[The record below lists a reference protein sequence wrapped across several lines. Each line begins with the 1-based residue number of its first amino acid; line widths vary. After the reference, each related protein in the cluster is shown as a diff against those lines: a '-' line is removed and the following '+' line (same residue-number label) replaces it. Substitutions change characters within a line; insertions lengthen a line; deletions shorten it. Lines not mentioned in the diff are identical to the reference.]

1 VRFAGFVVVSMAV
14 TPVKGVEARR
24 RAFEERILRRLAH
37 SLPYAGMIRIR
48 FLGVI
53 SGPSGERSRAGH
65 PKRTVRECRTAWV
78 APQCW
83 EWVASHI
90 RATACVGGAGF
101 YNPAR

>member
-1 VRFAGFVVVSMAV
+1 MAV

-24 RAFEERILRRLAH
+24 RAFEGLILRRLAH

-65 PKRTVRECRTAWV
+65 PKRTVHECRTMRV
-78 APQCW
+78 APQRW
-83 EWVASHI
+83 EHTGEQVASRI